1 MRYETYMQLCL
12 ERSHDNKI
20 EAVMFY
26 LGKDPFTK
34 IEDETISCREDYE
47 VKFAWDIFSFQS
59 LRSAQLC
66 AAWSDTSQ
74 DVLNP

>member
-1 MRYETYMQLCL
+1 
-12 ERSHDNKI
+12 
-20 EAVMFY
+20 MFY